1 MKDDI
6 TKQFIGKE
14 IVNIGK
20 SVSISVN
27 KEKQNNWQSFLKRIS
42 QFSRIMEYKFLS

>member
-27 KEKQNNWQSFLKRIS
+27 KEKQNNWQFFKKNIPVF
-42 QFSRIMEYKFLS
+42 QNHGV